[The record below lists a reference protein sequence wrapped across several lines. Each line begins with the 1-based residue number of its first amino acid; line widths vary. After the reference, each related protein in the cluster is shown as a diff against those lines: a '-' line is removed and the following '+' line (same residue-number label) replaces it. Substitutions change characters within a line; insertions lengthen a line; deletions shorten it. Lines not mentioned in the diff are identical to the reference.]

1 MRYEHYLR
9 FTLGADDAAT
19 FRPQEARRQA
29 NIRLAGRYP
38 AEVADVTWDPRAQAI
53 VVAVILPD
61 RDHSAEVGW
70 LLREALGLR
79 PAEDGFPVAVR
90 PPSPVLDT
98 VGSGGSYGAGS
109 VPPPPGGAPPAPLP
123 PPPDPPRPVPP
134 QPGGAPPGAPPPQQP
149 GSAPA
154 APTAPASRPS
164 PGAGKSA
171 PPPPAPPPP
180 SGAPPPGD
188 TDSRRGWRDWLKRR
202 GTGGERGTGDPG
214 PGWVPANGGMEE
226 ELARSAPPHPG
237 ASAPPA
243 TRYLRG
249 EYPGQVRLW
258 KPFSLVVRVTAARG
272 GGSPLKPF
280 SVPRQGQDVLL
291 VAHSPGVR
299 VLGEH
304 RQVLHVPAAGDSEP
318 ARFDL
323 RAETPGP
330 GAVSVTAWLGGTY
343 LGEFIAEISAERDG
357 PEGPARQGHGE
368 LDAGPGAGDPG
379 EGTVSLVVR
388 RDTGTGGY
396 RFEFRDIDLPDEVTS
411 QVTGEPGR
419 RVEALIGDLTALAQ
433 GRAGFTPGQA
443 RRYLMN
449 EGAKL
454 WRELIPDPIRD
465 QFWERQGRIRQL
477 TILTKD
483 DIVPWELLYPKDPG
497 RDEGFL
503 VEQFPVTRLVFGQV
517 PARRL
522 RLAPAWF
529 VLPDGSPP
537 EAGQEIGALR
547 SLLGLPDPPAD
558 VISGLDPLAGLLDSG
573 DFGLLHFACHNTF
586 DPAAGS
592 SIRFGPARFEP
603 AYMTMAAIDRTLA
616 RSGPLV
622 FINACRAAGL
632 APSYHHLDG
641 WASSFMAAGAGA
653 FIGSQ
658 WAVADETAREFALAV
673 YGELGA
679 GVPLGQAVQYARLAI
694 SGKPT
699 DPTWLA
705 YSVYGHPQAA
715 VRAAGGTG
723 AGRA

>member
-9 FTLGADDAAT
+9 FAVGPEDAAT
-19 FRPQEARRQA
+19 FRPQEAMREA
-29 NIRLAGRYP
+29 NSRLAARYP
-38 AEVADVTWDPRAQAI
+38 AEVSDVAWDPRAQAI
-53 VVAVILPD
+53 VVTVILPG
-61 RDHSAEVGW
+61 RDDPGEVGW

-79 PAEDGFPVAVR
+79 PAQDGSPVAVR
-90 PPSPVLDT
+90 PPRPVLDT
-98 VGSGGSYGAGS
+98 LGSGGSYGRGS
-109 VPPPPGGAPPAPLP
+109 LPPSPGGAESASAPPPDPAPPPAPAPAPRPAPQPSPAPAPPPAPGAPDSAPPPGAPRADWIEEEQARPAPPRPGPDPGAPPA
-123 PPPDPPRPVPP
+123 
-134 QPGGAPPGAPPPQQP
+134 A
-149 GSAPA
+149 
-154 APTAPASRPS
+154 
-164 PGAGKSA
+164 
-171 PPPPAPPPP
+171 
-180 SGAPPPGD
+180 
-188 TDSRRGWRDWLKRR
+188 
-202 GTGGERGTGDPG
+202 
-214 PGWVPANGGMEE
+214 
-226 ELARSAPPHPG
+226 
-237 ASAPPA
+237 
-243 TRYLRG
+243 RYLRG

-258 KPFSLVVRVTAARG
+258 KPFSLVVRVTAAQG

-280 SVPRQGQDVLL
+280 SVPPQGQDVLL

-299 VLGEH
+299 VLGDH
-304 RQVLHVPAAGDSEP
+304 RQVLRVPAAGDSEP

-330 GAVSVTAWLGGTY
+330 GTVSVTAWLGGTY

-357 PEGPARQGHGE
+357 PEGPARQARGE
-368 LDAGPGAGDPG
+368 LDDGPGPGEPG

-388 RDTGTGGY
+388 RDRDTGGY

-419 RVEALIGDLTALAQ
+419 RVETLIGDLTALAE
-433 GRAGFTPGQA
+433 GRAGFTPAQA

-454 WRELIPDPIRD
+454 WRELIPDGIRD

-477 TILTKD
+477 TILTRD

-547 SLLGLPDPPAD
+547 SLLGLPDPPGD
-558 VISGLDPLAGLLDSG
+558 VISGLDPLAGLLDAG

-586 DPAAGS
+586 DAGTGS

-603 AYMTMAAIDRTLA
+603 AYMTMATIDRTLA

-632 APSYHHLDG
+632 APSYNHLDG

-673 YGELGA
+673 YGELSA
-679 GVPLGQAVQYARLAI
+679 GVPLGQAVQYARLAV
-694 SGKPT
+694 SGKPA

-723 AGRA
+723 AVRA